1 MWRVL
6 LYFFVAALAGLLLE
20 VGDFQDVTSSGKV
33 TGPCSSMISGFP
45 T

>member
-20 VGDFQDVTSSGKV
+20 VGDFQDVTSSGPRPAKSRV
-33 TGPCSSMISGFP
+33 LARQ
-45 T
+45 